1 MFTSLET
8 NSNATQFG
16 EWSIRI
22 ENSDEIQLKWRCVD
36 QNMVRKRIIDRGN
49 AGQVNFT
56 KMLEGSSQLSSG
68 FTSKMPFTKILH

>member
-22 ENSDEIQLKWRCVD
+22 KNSDEIQLKWRCVD
-36 QNMVRKRIIDRGN
+36 QNQVKNPSLN
-49 AGQVNFT
+49 AYN
-56 KMLEGSSQLSSG
+56 MN
-68 FTSKMPFTKILH
+68 

>member
-22 ENSDEIQLKWRCVD
+22 KNSDEIQLKWRCVD
-36 QNMVRKRIIDRGN
+36 QNMVRKKIIDRRN
-49 AGQVNFT
+49 AGHDNFT
-56 KMLEGSSQLSSG
+56 KILEGTNQLSSG
-68 FTSKMPFTKILH
+68 FTSKMPFTKILR